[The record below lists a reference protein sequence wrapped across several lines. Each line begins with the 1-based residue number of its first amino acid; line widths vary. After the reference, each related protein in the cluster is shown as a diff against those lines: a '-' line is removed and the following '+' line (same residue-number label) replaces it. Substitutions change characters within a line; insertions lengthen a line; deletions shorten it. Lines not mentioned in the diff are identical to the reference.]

1 MADAI
6 MSGTSGC
13 LLGGRSPSG
22 LGRARSP
29 DGTHPARSG
38 ELWRWGQGTCCA
50 QGGSWPR
57 GWPRAGVDSGQCSP
71 GCRPRGPSPPSPPTP
86 RRRSGVR
93 WGAARPGGAEESLRH
108 HGDGRTAP
116 GRAQGRVTNVL
127 ASTRVLHPVP
137 SASPP
142 PALPGHRGTEPKCLW
157 LRNESLGLRPA
168 LPSNIWG
175 SSALAPSRRKFQ
187 CRWLRARTP
196 LRLGPRGRPAFGFN
210 YAEIKGLVFL
220 STS

>member
-1 MADAI
+1 MLTPLEPLADHLQALSLCCRPCGDPRCLLSCGVTPLWL
-6 MSGTSGC
+6 MPSCRAPQGC

-22 LGRARSP
+22 LGRAPSP

-38 ELWRWGQGTCCA
+38 ELRRWGQGTCCA

-71 GCRPRGPSPPSPPTP
+71 GCRPRGPSPPSPPIP

-116 GRAQGRVTNVL
+116 GRAQGQVTNVL

-137 SASPP
+137 SASPAP
-142 PALPGHRGTEPKCLW
+142 
-157 LRNESLGLRPA
+157 RPA
-168 LPSNIWG
+168 
-175 SSALAPSRRKFQ
+175 
-187 CRWLRARTP
+187 
-196 LRLGPRGRPAFGFN
+196 GPQGDGTKMFM
-210 YAEIKGLVFL
+210 AEE
-220 STS
+220 